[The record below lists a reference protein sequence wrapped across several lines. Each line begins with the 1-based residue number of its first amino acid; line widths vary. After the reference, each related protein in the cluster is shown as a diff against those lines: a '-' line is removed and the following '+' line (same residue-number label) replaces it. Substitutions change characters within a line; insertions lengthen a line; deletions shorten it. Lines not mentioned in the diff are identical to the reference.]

1 MIRTSAMPSLLA
13 AVLLAAV
20 LPTAGG
26 CGWLWG
32 GPKGIG
38 MQLTTNPKGHFLHNT
53 QCWSPDDQWIVY
65 DNRHRET
72 MIASTGSIE
81 KVNTDTGQIVPMYV
95 MTTKQTKYGP
105 GVGAAT
111 WSPTADRI
119 LFIHG
124 ILNCDEY
131 RPYGVRRR
139 TGVAVDGA
147 RRGKA
152 IFIDARD
159 VTPPFTP
166 GALRGGTH
174 AHTWSAD
181 GKWIS
186 FTYQDMI
193 LGDLEKTSGKANLDL
208 RTVGVSAPL
217 RNVKVDKDP
226 DRENNDGQMFS
237 VLVVKVVS
245 KAKPGSDEIERAFSD
260 SWVGV
265 DGYVRS
271 DGTRQK
277 RAIAFQG
284 HVRDKADNTISEVF
298 IVDVPDKIDTPGPD
312 GPLEGTATQ
321 RPMPPAGTVQRR
333 LTFTAG
339 RKHPGIQGPRHWL
352 RTSPDGSKIAFLA
365 KDDDGVVQIFF
376 VSPLGGPVRQ
386 VTDNDWSVATPFNWS
401 PDGTAIAYGMDNSI
415 FITDVREGETFGT
428 SKRMTKRSDD
438 DKPAPLPYGV
448 VWSHDGKTIA
458 YNRAVPNEERGGR
471 RYLQIFL
478 LKLE

>member
-1 MIRTSAMPSLLA
+1 MVRTSATPSLLT
-13 AVLLAAV
+13 AVLLAV
-20 LPTAGG
+20 LLPTAGG
-26 CGWLWG
+26 CGWLRG
-32 GPKGIG
+32 GPKGTE
-38 MQLTTNPKGHFLHNT
+38 MQLTTDPRGHILHNT
-53 QCWSPDDQWIVY
+53 QCWSRDDQWIVY
-65 DNRHRET
+65 DNRPRET
-72 MIASTGSIE
+72 MIGSTSTIE
-81 KVNTDTGQIVPMYV
+81 KVNAHSGKIVRMYG
-95 MTTKQTKYGP
+95 TRKQTRYGP

-119 LFIHG
+119 MFIHG
-124 ILNCDEY
+124 IFNCDEF
-131 RPYGVRRR
+131 RPYGVHRR
-139 TGVAVDGA
+139 TGVAVDNA
-147 RRGKA
+147 KRGKP

-159 VTPPFTP
+159 VIPPFTP

-193 LGDLEKTSGKANLDL
+193 LGDLEKTTGKKDLDL

-217 RNVKVDKDP
+217 RKVQVDKDV
-226 DRENNDGQMFS
+226 DGENNDGEMFS
-237 VLVVKVVS
+237 VLVVKVVPS
-245 KAKPGSDEIERAFSD
+245 PAPGSDEIDRAFSD
-260 SWVGV
+260 SWVGAN
-265 DGYVRS
+265 GYVRA
-271 DGTRQK
+271 DGSRQQ

-284 HVRDKADNTISEVF
+284 NVRDKAGKTISEVF
-298 IVDVPDKIDTPGPD
+298 IVDVPEKIDVPGPD

-339 RKHPGIQGPRHWL
+339 RKYPGIQGPRHWL

-376 VSPLGGPVRQ
+376 VSPLGGTIRQ
-386 VTDNDWSVATPFNWS
+386 VTHNQWPVATPFNWS

-415 FITDVREGETFGT
+415 FITDVREGETFGI
-428 SKRMTKRSDD
+428 SERMTERSDD
-438 DKPAPLPYGV
+438 KSAPRPFGV
-448 VWSHDGKTIA
+448 VWSNDGKTIA
-458 YNRAVPNEERGGR
+458 YNRAVPNEARAD
-471 RYLQIFL
+471 RYYFQIFL